1 MSLTLVELCEKM
13 KMMDEVTLIEKLG
26 LTSED
31 IVSRSIDIIED
42 RYDEYY
48 EEYDEI
54 EGEE

>member
-1 MSLTLVELCEKM
+1 MSLTLVELCDKM
-13 KMMDEVTLIEKLG
+13 KMLDEITLVEKLG

-48 EEYDEI
+48 EEFDEI